1 MRQSEFK
8 RRFDPEMGRYV
19 RKNIYDESIVGG
31 NIFTSIA
38 SKLFGKTTKE
48 LAKKGVKT
56 AATKAVTKTGEHIGN
71 KAGDKIVQ
79 LLSKKQPS
87 ILPPTSVSTQPKVT
101 TLSAKP
107 TVLMPSV
114 TKQLSDMEIADR
126 VNQIISG
133 GKMRRRK
140 IV

>member
-56 AATKAVTKTGEHIGN
+56 AATKAVTKTGEHIGK

-87 ILPPTSVSTQPKVT
+87 ILSPTSVSTQPK
-101 TLSAKP
+101 
-107 TVLMPSV
+107 V

-133 GKMRRRK
+133 GKIRRRK

>member
-8 RRFDPEMGRYV
+8 RRFDPELGTYV
-19 RKNIYDESIVGG
+19 RRHIYDESIVGG
-31 NIFTSIA
+31 IIFHSIA
-38 SKLFGKTTKE
+38 SKLFGTTKE

-56 AATKAVTKTGEHIGN
+56 AAEKAVTKTGEHIGN

-79 LLSKKQPS
+79 LLSKKQPPIMS
-87 ILPPTSVSTQPKVT
+87 PTSVS
-101 TLSAKP
+101 KP
-107 TVLMPSV
+107 MVA
-114 TKQLSDMEIADR
+114 KQLSDMEIADR

>member
-79 LLSKKQPS
+79 LLSKKQPP
-87 ILPPTSVSTQPKVT
+87 ILSPTSVSTQ
-101 TLSAKP
+101 S
-107 TVLMPSV
+107 SV

-133 GKMRRRK
+133 GKIRRRK
-140 IV
+140 IM

>member
-79 LLSKKQPS
+79 LLSKKNPS
-87 ILPPTSVSTQPKVT
+87 ILSPTSMRTQPK
-101 TLSAKP
+101 
-107 TVLMPSV
+107 V

-133 GKMRRRK
+133 GKIRRRK

>member
-48 LAKKGVKT
+48 LAKKELKQ
-56 AATKAVTKTGEHIGN
+56 
-71 KAGDKIVQ
+71 Q
-79 LLSKKQPS
+79 LQRLLQKLES
-87 ILPPTSVSTQPKVT
+87 ILGI
-101 TLSAKP
+101 KP
-107 TVLMPSV
+107 ET
-114 TKQLSDMEIADR
+114 R
-126 VNQIISG
+126 
-133 GKMRRRK
+133 
-140 IV
+140 

>member
-79 LLSKKQPS
+79 LLSKKKPS
-87 ILPPTSVSTQPKVT
+87 ILSPTSMPTQPK
-101 TLSAKP
+101 
-107 TVLMPSV
+107 V

-133 GKMRRRK
+133 GKIRRRK

>member
-19 RKNIYDESIVGG
+19 RKNIYDESVVGG

-38 SKLFGKTTKE
+38 SKLFGKTTRE

-87 ILPPTSVSTQPKVT
+87 ILSPTSVSTQPK
-101 TLSAKP
+101 
-107 TVLMPSV
+107 V

-133 GKMRRRK
+133 GKIRRRK

>member
-79 LLSKKQPS
+79 LLSKKQP
-87 ILPPTSVSTQPKVT
+87 LVLAPTSVSTQPK
-101 TLSAKP
+101 
-107 TVLMPSV
+107 V

-126 VNQIISG
+126 VNQIISD
-133 GKMRRRK
+133 GKIRRRK

>member
-87 ILPPTSVSTQPKVT
+87 IMSPTSVSTQPK
-101 TLSAKP
+101 
-107 TVLMPSV
+107 V

-133 GKMRRRK
+133 GKIRRRK

>member
-87 ILPPTSVSTQPKVT
+87 ILSPTSVSTQ
-101 TLSAKP
+101 
-107 TVLMPSV
+107 PSV

-133 GKMRRRK
+133 GKIRRRK

>member
-56 AATKAVTKTGEHIGN
+56 ADTKAVTKTGEHIGN

-87 ILPPTSVSTQPKVT
+87 ILSPTSVSTQPK
-101 TLSAKP
+101 
-107 TVLMPSV
+107 V

-133 GKMRRRK
+133 GKIRRRK

>member
-79 LLSKKQPS
+79 LLSKKQPP
-87 ILPPTSVSTQPKVT
+87 ILSPTSVSTQPK
-101 TLSAKP
+101 
-107 TVLMPSV
+107 V

-133 GKMRRRK
+133 GKIRRRK

>member
-79 LLSKKQPS
+79 LLSKKQPL
-87 ILPPTSVSTQPKVT
+87 ILSPTSVSTQPK
-101 TLSAKP
+101 
-107 TVLMPSV
+107 V

-133 GKMRRRK
+133 GKIRRRK

>member
-79 LLSKKQPS
+79 LLSKKQPP
-87 ILPPTSVSTQPKVT
+87 ILSPTSVSTQ
-101 TLSAKP
+101 
-107 TVLMPSV
+107 PSV

-133 GKMRRRK
+133 GKIRRRK
-140 IV
+140 IM

>member
-1 MRQSEFK
+1 MRG
-8 RRFDPEMGRYV
+8 GRLREV
-19 RKNIYDESIVGG
+19 VAKGGSTVFRSIG
-31 NIFTSIA
+31 

-56 AATKAVTKTGEHIGN
+56 MAEKAVTKTGEHIGN

-79 LLSKKQPS
+79 LLSKKQSP
-87 ILPPTSVSTQPKVT
+87 IMVPK
-101 TLSAKP
+101 A
-107 TVLMPSV
+107 
-114 TKQLSDMEIADR
+114 TKQLSGMEIADR

-133 GKMRRRK
+133 GKMRKRK

>member
-31 NIFTSIA
+31 NIFKSIA
-38 SKLFGKTTKE
+38 SKLFGKTTKV

-87 ILPPTSVSTQPKVT
+87 ILSPTSVSTRPK
-101 TLSAKP
+101 
-107 TVLMPSV
+107 V

-133 GKMRRRK
+133 GKIRRRK

>member
-8 RRFDPEMGRYV
+8 RRFDPELGRYV

-48 LAKKGVKT
+48 LAKRGVKT
-56 AATKAVTKTGEHIGN
+56 AAKKAVTKTGEHIGN

-79 LLSKKQPS
+79 LLSKKKQPPIMS
-87 ILPPTSVSTQPKVT
+87 PTSVPKPMVA
-101 TLSAKP
+101 LDPVGSSKPSA
-107 TVLMPSV
+107 
-114 TKQLSDMEIADR
+114 KQLSDMEIADR

>member
-8 RRFDPEMGRYV
+8 RRFDPELGRYV
-19 RKNIYDESIVGG
+19 KKNIYDESIVGG

-56 AATKAVTKTGEHIGN
+56 AAEKAVTKTGEHIGN

-79 LLSKKQPS
+79 LLSKKPPP
-87 ILPPTSVSTQPKVT
+87 ILPQPKVT
-101 TLSAKP
+101 LDPVGSSKPSAKP
-107 TVLMPSV
+107 
-114 TKQLSDMEIADR
+114 LSDMEIADR

-133 GKMRRRK
+133 GKLRRRK

>member
-87 ILPPTSVSTQPKVT
+87 ILSPTSVSTQPK
-101 TLSAKP
+101 
-107 TVLMPSV
+107 V

-126 VNQIISG
+126 VSQIISG
-133 GKMRRRK
+133 GKIK
-140 IV
+140 GGKLCNIIV

>member
-19 RKNIYDESIVGG
+19 RENIYDESIVGG
-31 NIFTSIA
+31 NIFTSIT

-79 LLSKKQPS
+79 LLSKKRPS
-87 ILPPTSVSTQPKVT
+87 ILSPTSVSTQPKVT
-101 TLSAKP
+101 K
-107 TVLMPSV
+107 
-114 TKQLSDMEIADR
+114 KLSDMEIADR

-133 GKMRRRK
+133 GKIRRRK

>member
-8 RRFDPEMGRYV
+8 RRFDPELGRYV

-31 NIFTSIA
+31 NIFQSIA

-56 AATKAVTKTGEHIGN
+56 AAEKAVTKTGEHIGN

-79 LLSKKQPS
+79 LLSKKQPPIMS
-87 ILPPTSVSTQPKVT
+87 PTSVS
-101 TLSAKP
+101 KP
-107 TVLMPSV
+107 MVA
-114 TKQLSDMEIADR
+114 KQLSDMEIADR

-133 GKMRRRK
+133 GKMRRK
-140 IV
+140 I

>member
-8 RRFDPEMGRYV
+8 RRFDPELGRYV

-31 NIFTSIA
+31 NIFQSIA
-38 SKLFGKTTKE
+38 SKLFGKTAKE

-56 AATKAVTKTGEHIGN
+56 AAEKAVTKTGEHIGN

-79 LLSKKQPS
+79 LLSKKQPPIMS
-87 ILPPTSVSTQPKVT
+87 PISVPKPMVA
-101 TLSAKP
+101 LDPVGSSKPSA
-107 TVLMPSV
+107 
-114 TKQLSDMEIADR
+114 KQLSDMEIADR

-133 GKMRRRK
+133 GKMGRRK